1 MGKLT
6 TVPAGLI
13 CASIT
18 VHAAKEEY
26 KKQLVKPEQLPIYT
40 APPLQSKYVE
50 EQPGHLQM
58 GFASIRTTTSRYI
71 GWCKGVYVFMKNGI
85 MDTVQFGKDVY
96 VYLKNPP
103 RDFLPK
109 IGVITVSGLAGLVS
123 ARKGSRFKKIAYPL
137 GLATLGAAVCYP
149 VQSVIIAKVT
159 GKKAYTTSEQIYE
172 AVISL
177 WTKINKKEP
186 FPKPKEKPK
195 LGNSAEIEIPAK
207 TADSL
212 KYSVPLP
219 TELISETKRKSE
231 STSGKSSTSPPPE
244 GDGLMMKRPSSVL
257 QCSVS
262 YSPGLGTSGSVSYV
276 YFICPDIEFWPVF
289 PSLQSSAETFFAFH
303 ELCLVPTE

>member
-1 MGKLT
+1 MSSLMSSILFSTPMGKLT

-123 ARKGSRFKKIAYPL
+123 ARKG
-137 GLATLGAAVCYP
+137 
-149 VQSVIIAKVT
+149 
-159 GKKAYTTSEQIYE
+159 
-172 AVISL
+172 
-177 WTKINKKEP
+177 
-186 FPKPKEKPK
+186 
-195 LGNSAEIEIPAK
+195 
-207 TADSL
+207 
-212 KYSVPLP
+212 
-219 TELISETKRKSE
+219 
-231 STSGKSSTSPPPE
+231 KSSTSPPPE

>member
-1 MGKLT
+1 MSSLMSSILFSTPMGKLT

-85 MDTVQFGKDVY
+85 MDTVQFG
-96 VYLKNPP
+96 
-103 RDFLPK
+103 
-109 IGVITVSGLAGLVS
+109 
-123 ARKGSRFKKIAYPL
+123 KGSRFKKIAYPL